1 MRKLII
7 VISCGIVLLLLGY
20 TGYRTFQIWKQSH
33 LLAMAKS
40 YLAHADMRDTVL
52 SLQQL
57 LKTNPRNLEA
67 CRMMAGLSEAA
78 RSPSALVWRQRVLE
92 LNPKSFED
100 RLALVQTAIIFQDY
114 RLATN
119 TLAGVAEADKKTE
132 AYHNLAGMTDL
143 EAGRPVQAEAHFSE
157 AIRLD
162 PANPVPQVNLAVVRL
177 HSTNELDLAESRI
190 DLRRIILNS
199 TNAALCSLSRRELIV
214 DAMRFNDIPTAL
226 TLSQELA
233 RQTNANFP
241 DKLLRLDVLM
251 KTQSREFKPTL
262 AKYQSEAATSPVKLY
277 DLTNWQINR
286 LSPAEALG
294 WLQSLPLQT
303 RTNQPAA
310 LLAAQCQIAVRDWKG
325 VQDFLQNQNWAELEF
340 ERHAFLAKSLR
351 ERGLVESSKAEWQVA
366 LNGATG
372 KKMALNALFR
382 LAAQW
387 HWSGETEQI
396 LWTIVNS
403 FPDEPSAVQSLR
415 QILMAEGGTRSLMQL
430 ISIELR
436 RNPSSLALK
445 NDLAMVAL
453 LLDAQELQPHD
464 LASEVYQKD
473 PKNPS
478 FVSTYAFSLYL
489 LGKPAEALK
498 VMQQLDLRTLSVPE
512 IGSYYG
518 LILKANHHLSEA
530 KAYLN
535 LSSKARLLLPEE
547 KALFD
552 QAKAGL

>member
-1 MRKLII
+1 
-7 VISCGIVLLLLGY
+7 V
-20 TGYRTFQIWKQSH
+20 
-33 LLAMAKS
+33 
-40 YLAHADMRDTVL
+40 
-52 SLQQL
+52 
-57 LKTNPRNLEA
+57 
-67 CRMMAGLSEAA
+67 
-78 RSPSALVWRQRVLE
+78 RQ
-92 LNPKSFED
+92 
-100 RLALVQTAIIFQDY
+100 
-114 RLATN
+114 
-119 TLAGVAEADKKTE
+119 
-132 AYHNLAGMTDL
+132 
-143 EAGRPVQAEAHFSE
+143 
-157 AIRLD
+157 
-162 PANPVPQVNLAVVRL
+162 
-177 HSTNELDLAESRI
+177 
-190 DLRRIILNS
+190 
-199 TNAALCSLSRRELIV
+199 SRRELIA
-214 DAMRFNDIPTAL
+214 DAMRFNAISTAL
-226 TLSQELA
+226 AFSQELA
-233 RQTNANFP
+233 QQTNANFP
-241 DKLLRLDVLM
+241 DKLIRLDVLM

-262 AKYQSEAATSPVKLY
+262 ARYQSEAATSPVKLF

-286 LSPAEALG
+286 QSPAEALG

-366 LNGATG
+366 LNGAAG

-396 LWTIVNS
+396 LWTIINS

-415 QILMAEGGTRSLMQL
+415 QILMAEGNTRSLMQL
-430 ISIELR
+430 LSIEQR

-453 LLDAQELQPHD
+453 LLDAQELKPHD
-464 LASEVYQKD
+464 LALEVYQKDPKD

-512 IGSYYG
+512 IGTYYG

-530 KAYLN
+530 RAYLN